1 MGQDV
6 HDITTSLQHEGF
18 WPKVGIE
25 RQSYIYPNDPCF
37 EWRKGLLLEGSKEPQ
52 NRGETS
58 SRYIYIFWVVPLPS
72 TSGK

>member
-25 RQSYIYPNDPCF
+25 RQSYIYI
-37 EWRKGLLLEGSKEPQ
+37 
-52 NRGETS
+52 
-58 SRYIYIFWVVPLPS
+58 YIYIWLHFIGWKNS
-72 TSGK
+72 TAVLGQGYTQHISV

>member
-25 RQSYIYPNDPCF
+25 RQSCF
-37 EWRKGLLLEGSKEPQ
+37 PTCRILMKCLMPGWAVYSQGNQVILHHPRLLPFKKGEDLTKVLFLL
-52 NRGETS
+52 
-58 SRYIYIFWVVPLPS
+58 
-72 TSGK
+72 